1 MKKYIVLIFTIILA
15 SCVSLS
21 TKKAEIKKQL
31 IKPEL
36 MPKLSKGFV
45 IQKLPNWQ
53 FHGFHNVLHYTP
65 KELMDVGD
73 EFIYNSISASNN
85 DSKGE
90 SLQSIVDRSINKRM
104 NTVKITNFK
113 MFKEPTQYGES
124 IIVTYDSKIS
134 GKEYKTIKQYYKYKS
149 RVYRVFFSARK
160 KNFDKY
166 SKDAIRMMKTFTITE

>member
-1 MKKYIVLIFTIILA
+1 MA
-15 SCVSLS
+15 SCVSLA

-31 IKPEL
+31 MKPEL

-73 EFIYNSISASNN
+73 EFIYNSISASNS
-85 DSKGE
+85 DAKGR
-90 SLQSIVDRSINKRM
+90 SLQSIVDNAVNKRM
-104 NTVKITNFK
+104 SHIEITNFK
-113 MFKEPTQYGES
+113 MFSEPTRYGES
-124 IIVTYDSKIS
+124 IIVTYDSKVR
-134 GKEYKTIKQYYKYKS
+134 GKEYQTIKQYYKYKG
-149 RVYRVFFSARK
+149 RVYRVFYYARK
-160 KNFDKY
+160 ENFDKY